1 VANGTKAELL
11 AAGGLRV
18 RALDPATLQ
27 KALERAG
34 LAVTAG
40 ADGALTVQAE
50 AEAVGQVAASISAVL
65 LELRPVDTGGLEEL
79 FLTLTAG
86 EPKETA
92 R

>member
-1 VANGTKAELL
+1 
-11 AAGGLRV
+11 
-18 RALDPATLQ
+18 
-27 KALERAG
+27 
-34 LAVTAG
+34 
-40 ADGALTVQAE
+40 
-50 AEAVGQVAASISAVL
+50 VAASISAVL